1 MCSPKQVFVDLLRAA
16 VNWLVPPIS
25 TGRPDWQER
34 GASITV
40 NGCEIG
46 TTVAKSA
53 RGRDR
58 LRGRDEAGG

>member
-16 VNWLVPPIS
+16 VNWLV
-25 TGRPDWQER
+25 RPDWQER